1 MPRLR
6 LMLVRI
12 LRPQT
17 WRVRR
22 QLSTPSRVDLDLDL
36 PALGGPGWFDSSWD
50 LTQGLRM
57 REGLP
62 SDARLDE
69 WIEATLRA

>member
-1 MPRLR
+1 MPRLSLKLIR
-6 LMLVRI
+6 L

-22 QLSTPSRVDLDLDL
+22 SLSAASRVDLDLDS

-50 LTQGLRM
+50 LTQGLSM

-69 WIEATLRA
+69 WIAVSLRS

>member
-1 MPRLR
+1 MPRFSFKHFR
-6 LMLVRI
+6 LF
-12 LRPQT
+12 RPQT
-17 WRVRR
+17 WRLRR
-22 QLSTPSRVDLDLDL
+22 SLIPASRVDLDLDS

-50 LTQGLRM
+50 LTQGLSTH
-57 REGLP
+57 EGLP